1 MTTLLLS
8 DLHLPASASTLRQ
21 DFLRFLQG
29 PARRA
34 EAVYL
39 LGDVFEAWIGD
50 EDGLAHY
57 VDEIAALRA
66 LAQSGVRVF
75 FQHGNRDFLVGERF
89 AEASGASLLADPS
102 VVEIEGHRTLL
113 THGDLLCTDDV
124 GYQRWRRFSRNGL
137 VQWLFLRIPGSV
149 KRTIADRLRRGS
161 KSAKTRKS
169 MAIMDVNDAAV
180 SASFRRYGV
189 DRIIHGHTHRPD
201 VHRELID
208 GRACE
213 RIVLAD
219 WREHSREY
227 LEVTRQDCRRVEI
240 SAS

>member
-29 PARRA
+29 PARKAR
-34 EAVYL
+34 AVYL

-57 VDEIAALRA
+57 GDEIAALRA
-66 LAQSGVRVF
+66 LSEAGVRVF

-89 AEASGASLLADPS
+89 AQVSGASLLADPS
-102 VVEIEGHRTLL
+102 VVEIEGRRTLL
-113 THGDLLCTDDV
+113 THGDLLCTDDI
-124 GYQRWRRFSRNGL
+124 GYQRWRRFSRNGV
-137 VQWLFLRIPGSV
+137 VQWLFMRIPGGL
-149 KRTIADRLRRGS
+149 KRAIADRLRRGS

-169 MAIMDVNDAAV
+169 MAIMDVNDTAV
-180 SASFRRYGV
+180 SACFLRHGV

-201 VHRELID
+201 VHHELID
-208 GRACE
+208 GRTCE

-227 LEVTRQDCRRVEI
+227 LEVTREDWKRVDI
-240 SAS
+240 AAS

>member
-1 MTTLLLS
+1 VTTLLLS

-29 PARRA
+29 PARKAR
-34 EAVYL
+34 AVYL

-57 VDEIAALRA
+57 GDEIAALRA
-66 LAQSGVRVF
+66 LSEAGVRVF

-89 AEASGASLLADPS
+89 AQASGASLLADPS
-102 VVEIEGHRTLL
+102 VVDIEGRRTLL
-113 THGDLLCTDDV
+113 THGDLLCTDDI
-124 GYQRWRRFSRNGL
+124 GYQRWRRFSRNGV
-137 VQWLFLRIPGSV
+137 VQWLFMRIPGGL
-149 KRTIADRLRRGS
+149 KRAIADRLRRGS

-169 MAIMDVNDAAV
+169 TAIMDVNDTAV
-180 SASFRRYGV
+180 SACFLRHGV

-201 VHRELID
+201 VHHELID
-208 GRACE
+208 GRTCE

-227 LEVTRQDCRRVEI
+227 LEVTREGWKRVDI
-240 SAS
+240 AAS

>member
-29 PARRA
+29 PARKAR
-34 EAVYL
+34 AVYL

-57 VDEIAALRA
+57 GDEIAALRA
-66 LAQSGVRVF
+66 LSEAGVRVF

-89 AEASGASLLADPS
+89 AQASGASLLADPS
-102 VVEIEGHRTLL
+102 VVDIEGRRTLL
-113 THGDLLCTDDV
+113 THGDLLCTDDI
-124 GYQRWRRFSRNGL
+124 GYQRWRRFSRNGV
-137 VQWLFLRIPGSV
+137 VQWLFMRIPGGL
-149 KRTIADRLRRGS
+149 KRAIADRLRRGS

-169 MAIMDVNDAAV
+169 TAIMDVNDTAV
-180 SASFRRYGV
+180 SACFLRHGV

-201 VHRELID
+201 VHHELID
-208 GRACE
+208 GRTCE

-227 LEVTRQDCRRVEI
+227 LEVTREGWKRVDI
-240 SAS
+240 AAS

>member
-29 PARRA
+29 PARKAR
-34 EAVYL
+34 AVYL

-57 VDEIAALRA
+57 GDEIAALRA
-66 LAQSGVRVF
+66 LSEAGVRVF

-89 AEASGASLLADPS
+89 AQASGASLLADPS
-102 VVEIEGHRTLL
+102 VVDIEGRRTLL
-113 THGDLLCTDDV
+113 THGDLLCTDDI
-124 GYQRWRRFSRNGL
+124 GYQRWRRFSRNGV
-137 VQWLFLRIPGSV
+137 VQWLFMRIPGGL
-149 KRTIADRLRRGS
+149 KRAIADRLRRGS
-161 KSAKTRKS
+161 KSAKTRKRT
-169 MAIMDVNDAAV
+169 AIMDVNDTAV
-180 SASFRRYGV
+180 SACFLRHGV

-201 VHRELID
+201 VHHELID
-208 GRACE
+208 GRTCE

-227 LEVTRQDCRRVEI
+227 LEVTREGWKRVDI
-240 SAS
+240 AAS